1 MYNKFIPLLPL
12 IGLHFVS
19 SFCYY
24 LHGTVNITEVYL
36 TPSRPISGGRVGVE
50 VTKYKRH
57 SA

>member
-1 MYNKFIPLLPL
+1 MYNKFIPLLPV

-36 TPSRPISGGRVGVE
+36 TPSRPISG
-50 VTKYKRH
+50 
-57 SA
+57 